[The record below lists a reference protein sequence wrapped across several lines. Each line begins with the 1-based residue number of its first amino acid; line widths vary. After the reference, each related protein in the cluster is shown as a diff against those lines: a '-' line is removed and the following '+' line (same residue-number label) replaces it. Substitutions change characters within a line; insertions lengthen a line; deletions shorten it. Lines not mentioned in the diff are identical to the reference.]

1 MAVERYIDR
10 EPCGFRVPD
19 DAWAKVKAIL
29 DRYDPPKRV
38 GRRRTDP
45 RLMLEAILYHLRTG
59 CPWARLPEGYPDDST
74 LHRTYQRWQR
84 LGVLRRVLAAL
95 ATEDAARAD
104 KTAG

>member
-1 MAVERYIDR
+1 MTVRRNATRR
-10 EPCGFRVPD
+10 PRAGRLPD
-19 DAWAKVKAIL
+19 HAWATAKAIL

-84 LGVLRRVLAAL
+84 LGVLDRVLKL
-95 ATEDAARAD
+95 L
-104 KTAG
+104 G